1 MQIEQEQPRQP
12 LSVPAE
18 LAQRKRAEL
27 LSKLETIALGVWI
40 NETKNGLGQDE
51 YATEESRFEA
61 FRAVLSAWSANAYE
75 PDVENEARL
84 RFRDEQR
91 PPKPLYVELAES
103 VGAVIRCR
111 AAPGQYGDWESRH
124 ASRLE
129 TATKDYMP
137 SGSGFDSGTT
147 IDLDAST
154 ADKLVFSTSYH
165 HMNDVGMY
173 DGWTEHDVIV
183 TPDLASGFKLRIT
196 GRDRNGIK
204 EYIAETFDSALRQPV
219 NRLGLDE
226 KKPG

>member
-1 MQIEQEQPRQP
+1 
-12 LSVPAE
+12 
-18 LAQRKRAEL
+18 
-27 LSKLETIALGVWI
+27 
-40 NETKNGLGQDE
+40 
-51 YATEESRFEA
+51 
-61 FRAVLSAWSANAYE
+61 
-75 PDVENEARL
+75 L

-103 VGAVIRCR
+103 LGAVIRCR
-111 AAPGQYGDWESRH
+111 AAPGQYGDWEARH
-124 ASRLE
+124 SARIE
-129 TATKDYMP
+129 RATKDYMP

-165 HMNDVGMY
+165 HMNENGFY
-173 DGWTEHDVIV
+173 DGWTDHDIIV

-204 EYIAETFDSALRQPV
+204 DYIAETFDSALRQPV

-226 KKPG
+226 STFRCGDGTTHATLAAAKRHAEHVHATTGVVVAIEPAG